1 MVFFEDFGKVV
12 KDLFKKKDYEVKR
25 SIKLKCTSENT
36 EWTTESCFP
45 ITDGGKS
52 TSKAKYK
59 QTDETLGKITIEVP
73 SQKAMKL
80 DYEMPGFVDGL
91 KVNMIC
97 EVPKASVKAKYAQG
111 PNAAKLCLETSV
123 ENTSNIGLAA
133 EVARE
138 IQGVWLGGEVK
149 YNVEDGVAATSYM
162 TGMHYKTSDTQLS
175 CKSNFDE
182 LQVKLHKS
190 IDGGEVAADYS
201 LTYND
206 KAHLVSVGGKWN
218 LDDKSSAQGFIQ
230 SSGDT
235 YLLYKHKLSERCTAH
250 LGSKFDITGQTGVD
264 VHYKFEFE
272 A

>member
-25 SIKLKCTSENT
+25 SIKLKCTSDNT

-45 ITDGGKS
+45 ITGDGES

-59 QTDETLGKITIEVP
+59 QTDKTFGKITIEVP
-73 SQKAMKL
+73 STKAMKL
-80 DYEMPGFVDGL
+80 DYETPGFVDGL

-97 EVPKASVKAKYAQG
+97 ELPKTSLEAKYEQG
-111 PNAAKLCLETSV
+111 QNAVKLCLETSTD
-123 ENTSNIGLAA
+123 NASNIGLAA

-149 YNVEDGVAATSYM
+149 YNIEEGVTDYM
-162 TGMHYKTSDTQLS
+162 TGVHYKTSDTQLS
-175 CKSNFDE
+175 CKTNFDKVE
-182 LQVKLHKS
+182 VKLHKS
-190 IDGGEVAADYS
+190 IEGGEVAADYS
-201 LTYND
+201 LTNEGKDY
-206 KAHLVSVGGKWN
+206 LVSVGGKWN

-230 SSGDT
+230 SDGGT

-250 LGSKFDITGQTGVD
+250 LGTAFDITGVEGVN